1 MVKHLVVSLSLY
13 FQFDLGLVL
22 SFKKTFKKRQFG
34 TILSWLVKVWC
45 LHPQSVRL
53 GYVARS
59 RAVFCSKH
67 PLLLFGVGFCW
78 FCVVLLFGFV
88 RGINVCIL
96 WTLPWNHEIFLEI
109 KVLFF
114 SLEFSLEMQDLGRW
128 WVYIT
133 PLPSPQILT
142 QEYWRCSTYSH
153 PTWVSLPQLCYRDLC
168 QNSIPHLYIPQP
180 IICGVNTKIPTC
192 VELVFCI

>member
-22 SFKKTFKKRQFG
+22 SFKKTFKKGQFG

-114 SLEFSLEMQDLGRW
+114 CPSIFFRNAGLRKVMGIYYPATFSPNLDSRVLTVQRLLSSYVGIIASAVLQRPVSKFHSTSL
-128 WVYIT
+128 
-133 PLPSPQILT
+133 
-142 QEYWRCSTYSH
+142 H
-153 PTWVSLPQLCYRDLC
+153 PTNHYLWC
-168 QNSIPHLYIPQP
+168 
-180 IICGVNTKIPTC
+180 
-192 VELVFCI
+192 